1 MEKETLWGA
10 MDCRKS
16 DWHSTCNVGTMEN
29 SLRNLVDDLGGQAL
43 VCETV
48 AQDLNEQSLTG
59 ESRLKEKYETEARE
73 WLLKAGV
80 WREAESLARKHA
92 DLEGDIE
99 PIAPNPL
106 EAPGNVRQESDQA
119 VAAPR

>member
-1 MEKETLWGA
+1 
-10 MDCRKS
+10 
-16 DWHSTCNVGTMEN
+16 MEN
-29 SLRNLVDDLGGQAL
+29 SLTNLVEDIRGQAL

-59 ESRLKEKYETEARE
+59 ESRLKEKYETEARD

-80 WREAESLARKHA
+80 WREAELLARKHA
-92 DLEGDIE
+92 DASDTVE

-106 EAPGNVRQESDQA
+106 EAPGNVREQTPQA
-119 VAAPR
+119 FSGGR